1 MISDRMAK
9 ALNEQINAELYSS
22 YLYLSMAAYAEN
34 EGLPGT
40 ANWLFVQVQEEMT
53 HAQRMYAYMN
63 RVGARVALDAI
74 EKPPAEFEGIVSIFE
89 QVLAHE
95 RKVTAL
101 INGLVDIAV
110 EEKDHATESFLKW
123 FVDEQVEEEAN
134 ANEILQ
140 QLKLLGDNAAALFMV
155 DRDLQARPP
164 ATPPGAEEA
173 A

>member
-1 MISDRMAK
+1 MAE
-9 ALNEQINAELYSS
+9 ALNAQINAELYSS

-53 HAQRMYAYMN
+53 HAQRFYGYMN
-63 RVGARVALDAI
+63 RVGARVVLDAI
-74 EKPPAEFEGIVSIFE
+74 EKPPAEFEGIVAIFE

-101 INGLVDIAV
+101 INGLVDIAI

-123 FVDEQVEEEAN
+123 FVDEQVEEEETAN
-134 ANEILQ
+134 TLLA
-140 QLKLLGDNAAALFMV
+140 QLKLAGGQGPALFMI
-155 DRDLQARPP
+155 DRELGARAFAPP
-164 ATPPGAEEA
+164 AGAGA
-173 A
+173 

>member
-1 MISDRMAK
+1 MITDRMAA
-9 ALNEQINAELYSS
+9 ALNGQINAELYSS

-53 HAQRMYAYMN
+53 HAQRLFAYMN

-95 RKVTAL
+95 QKVTAL
-101 INGLVDIAV
+101 INGLVDVAV
-110 EEKDHATESFLKW
+110 EERDHATESFLMW
-123 FVDEQVEEEAN
+123 FVDEQVEEEETAN
-134 ANEILQ
+134 TLLA
-140 QLKLLGDNAAALFMV
+140 QLRLAGGQGPALFMI
-155 DRDLQARPP
+155 DRELGAR
-164 ATPPGAEEA
+164 AFTASA
-173 A
+173 DAKA